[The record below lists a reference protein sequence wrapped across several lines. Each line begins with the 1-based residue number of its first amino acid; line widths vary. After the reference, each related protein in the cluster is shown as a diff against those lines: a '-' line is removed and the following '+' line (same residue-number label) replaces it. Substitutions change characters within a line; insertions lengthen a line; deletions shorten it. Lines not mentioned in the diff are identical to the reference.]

1 MLIGVP
7 KEVKNHEYRV
17 GLTSEAVAELTQ
29 NGHRVLVERGAGVG
43 IGCDDRTY
51 AAAGATLST
60 TDEVFDE
67 AELIV
72 KVKEPQLD
80 EIVRFRPGQTLFT
93 YLHLAADPAQ
103 TEALKA
109 SGVTAVAYETVTSPE
124 GTLPLLTP
132 MSEVAGRM
140 SIQVGAACLQ
150 KAQGGRG
157 VLLGGVPGV
166 MAGQVVILGG
176 GVAGTQAA
184 TMALG
189 LGAEVTVLDR
199 ALPALRRLDQQFQ
212 SRVRTLHANAQ
223 AIANACAKADLIIGA
238 VLIPGAKA
246 PRLTRDQLRT
256 LRPGAALV
264 DISIDQG
271 GCFETSRPTTHDAP
285 TYLEEGIVHYCVTNM
300 PGAVAPDQHLCAER
314 CHLTFCESPR
324 RPRAGGG
331 HGRRSSP
338 RGRAEHPARAGEAPG
353 GRRGPPRACCVKIRM
368 IFIHKSYARTGPDNS
383 LIANKIILFQ

>member
-1 MLIGVP
+1 MIIGVP

-17 GLTSEAVAELTQ
+17 GLTPEAVAELTQ
-29 NGHRVLVERGAGVG
+29 GGHRVWVERSAGAG
-43 IGCDDRTY
+43 IGCDDNAY
-51 AAAGATLST
+51 VAAGATLGT
-60 TDEVFDE
+60 TDEVFANAD
-67 AELIV
+67 LIV
-72 KVKEPQLD
+72 KVKEPQLA
-80 EIVRFRPGQTLFT
+80 EIGRFRPGQTLFT

-109 SGVTAVAYETVTSPE
+109 SGVTAIAYETVTSRE

-166 MAGQVVILGG
+166 MPGQVVILGG

-184 TMALG
+184 TMAVG

-199 ALPALRRLDQQFQ
+199 ALPALRRLDQHFQ
-212 SRVRTLHANAQ
+212 GRVRTLHANAQ
-223 AIANACAKADLIIGA
+223 AIADACAQADLIIGA

-246 PRLTRDQLRT
+246 PRLLSRDQLRT

-285 TYLEEGIVHYCVTNM
+285 TYVEEGIVHYCVTNM
-300 PGAVAPDQHLCAER
+300 PGAVARTSTYALNAATLPFVKALADRGPEAAMAADPHLA
-314 CHLTFCESPR
+314 
-324 RPRAGGG
+324 AGLNIQQGQVK
-331 HGRRSSP
+331 
-338 RGRAEHPARAGEAPG
+338 HPAVAEALV
-353 GRRGPPRACCVKIRM
+353 AQV
-368 IFIHKSYARTGPDNS
+368 A
-383 LIANKIILFQ
+383 

>member
-80 EIVRFRPGQTLFT
+80 EIARFRPGQTLFT

-212 SRVRTLHANAQ
+212 GRVRTLHANAQ
-223 AIANACAKADLIIGA
+223 AIANACAQADLIIGA

-246 PRLTRDQLRT
+246 PRLLTRDQLRT

-300 PGAVAPDQHLCAER
+300 PGAVAR
-314 CHLTFCESPR
+314 TST
-324 RPRAGGG
+324 
-331 HGRRSSP
+331 
-338 RGRAEHPARAGEAPG
+338 
-353 GRRGPPRACCVKIRM
+353 
-368 IFIHKSYARTGPDNS
+368 YALNAATLP
-383 LIANKIILFQ
+383 